1 MRHLS
6 KMVDSVNKFIGGSY
20 MVEVERFMNSDE
32 KDKDV
37 VSDSGKEVAKNEE
50 NEKPVFKDRWAGFDI
65 TGKKCKST

>member
-1 MRHLS
+1 
-6 KMVDSVNKFIGGSY
+6 